1 VIKILPST
9 SEHVVIA
16 SASGHVDAKD
26 YVEVLI
32 PAIEQVLA
40 TGNKV
45 RLLYHLGSEF
55 EGFTAGAMWEDSKL
69 GLGHANAWTK
79 IALVTDV
86 VWLTTAAKL
95 FRFTMTCPVQVFSNN
110 DLPLAQSWIAA

>member
-1 VIKILPST
+1 VIAILPST

-32 PAIEQVLA
+32 PAIEEVLA

-45 RLLYHLGSEF
+45 RLLYHVGSDF
-55 EGFTAGAMWEDSKL
+55 EGFTASAIWEDSKL
-69 GLGHANAWTK
+69 GLGHATAWEK

-86 VWLTTAAKL
+86 VWLATAAKL
-95 FRFTMTCPVQVFSNN
+95 FRFTMSCPVRVFSNN
-110 DLPLAQSWIAA
+110 ELSIAQSWIAA